1 MKPRSLRA
9 RLAPVV
15 ALLAVHPSS
24 LAAPVHAREA
34 GETRVAAAA
43 ALPYPILFVTQVPIP
58 GDFTT
63 IASVFGN
70 HKTDLA
76 GVGRGG
82 DLYIRYPD
90 GTLKNLTAA
99 AGYGV
104 ASGFQGATSIAVRE
118 PSVHWSGAKALF
130 SMVIGAPP
138 SRYQWT
144 TQYWQVYEV
153 SGLGPADTPVITRVP
168 RQPANFN
175 NVSPLYGSD
184 DRILF
189 TSDRTRTGEAHLYP
203 QLDEYEEAPTVSGLW
218 SLDPATGD
226 LDLLD
231 HAPSGGF
238 SPILDSFGR
247 VIFTRWDHLQRDQ
260 QADADNGGGG
270 YGTFNYSDETAAAQ
284 RLASRAEVFP
294 EPRYNVGVANG
305 HTFNLF
311 FPWQVNE
318 DGTELETLNHI
329 GRHELHRYFNR
340 SFNDDGNLDEF
351 ISAATSRFNPNPID
365 NLLQIEERP
374 TAPGTYVGIDAP
386 EFYTHAAGQVVS
398 LVAPPSLA
406 ADQIAVTYLTHR
418 DTAGFNED
426 GTPAPPNHS
435 GHYRNPLPLSDGS
448 LIAAHTSETRIDR
461 NEGTRALPVSR
472 YAFRLKAL
480 QQSGGYLVAGE
491 PLTPGITKTLWYWD
505 PDVRVDYAN
514 ATLWELDPVEV
525 RPRTRPSPAAP
536 VLATPEQQAFDA
548 QGVDPDDVRDYL
560 RRAGLALVVS
570 RNVTTRDAADRQQPF
585 NLRVPGG
592 AQTEGAAGRM
602 YDVSHL
608 QFYQADQIRGLGGT
622 ANPRPGRRVLAQP
635 MHDPAVRNPVDATG
649 PAGSVRLGLD
659 GSMAAFVPA
668 RRAMTWQ
675 LTSPT
680 DAPVVRERYWLT
692 FQPGEI
698 RTCTSCHGLNS
709 QDQAGHTVPTQK
721 PAALEA
727 LLQFWK
733 GSLDRIFSDGFQ

>member
-1 MKPRSLRA
+1 M
-9 RLAPVV
+9 
-15 ALLAVHPSS
+15 
-24 LAAPVHAREA
+24 
-34 GETRVAAAA
+34 
-43 ALPYPILFVTQVPIP
+43 
-58 GDFTT
+58 
-63 IASVFGN
+63 FGN
-70 HKTDLA
+70 HGTDL
-76 GVGRGG
+76 GSVGRGG

-90 GTLKNLTAA
+90 GTLKNLTAM

-104 ASGFQGATSIAVRE
+104 ASGFQGTNSIAVRE
-118 PSVHWSGAKALF
+118 PSVHWSGARALF

-138 SRYQWT
+138 TRYQWT
-144 TQYWQVYEV
+144 TQYWQIYEV
-153 SGLGPADTPVITRVP
+153 SGLGPADTPLITRVP
-168 RQPANFN
+168 RQPPNFN

-189 TSDRTRTGEAHLYP
+189 TSDRPRTGESHLYP

-218 SLDPATGD
+218 SLDPVTGD
-226 LDLLD
+226 LKLLD
-231 HAPSGGF
+231 HAPSGDF

-260 QADADNGGGG
+260 QADADNGGAG

-284 RLASRAEVFP
+284 RLSSRAEVFP
-294 EPRYNVGVANG
+294 EPRFDVGVVNG
-305 HTFNLF
+305 HTFNHF

-329 GRHELHRYFNR
+329 GRHELHDYFNR
-340 SFNDDGNLDEF
+340 SFSDDANLDEF
-351 ISAATSRFNPNPID
+351 IAAGSNRFNPNPID
-365 NLLQIEERP
+365 HLLQTKERP
-374 TAPGTYVGIDAP
+374 TAPGTYIGIDAP

-398 LVAPPSLA
+398 VVAPPSLP
-406 ADQIAVTYLTHR
+406 ADQIAVSYLTHR
-418 DTAGFNED
+418 ETAGFNED
-426 GTPAPPNHS
+426 GTPATANHS

-448 LIAAHTSETRIDR
+448 LIASHTSETRMDR
-461 NEGTRALPVSR
+461 NVGTRALPASR
-472 YAFRLKAL
+472 YDFRLKML
-480 QQSGGYLVAGE
+480 ESSGGHLVAGA
-491 PLTPGITKTLWYWD
+491 PLTLGITKTLWFWD
-505 PDVRVDYAN
+505 PDVRVDYVN
-514 ATLWELDPVEV
+514 VTLWELDPVEV
-525 RPRTRPSPAAP
+525 RPRTRPSPVEAA
-536 VLATPEQQAFDA
+536 LAPPEQQAFDA
-548 QGVDPDDVRDYL
+548 QHVDADELRDYL
-560 RRAGLALVVS
+560 RRTGQALVVS
-570 RNVTTRDAADRQQPF
+570 RNVTTRDAADVQQPF

-592 AQTEGAAGRM
+592 TQTAGTAGRM

-622 ANPRPGRRVLAQP
+622 ADPRRGRRVLAQP
-635 MHDPAVRNPVDATG
+635 MHDPTVRNPPDATG

-680 DAPVVRERYWLT
+680 GAAVIRERYWLT

-698 RTCTSCHGLNS
+698 RTCASCHGLNS
-709 QDQAGHTVPTQK
+709 QDQAGRSEPAQR

-733 GSLDRIFSDGFQ
+733 GSLDRIFGDGFQ